1 MQREPLKRED
11 HMYIDESIQHYLDEL
26 ASAQPTPGGGSAS
39 ALSGALGA
47 ALASMV
53 CRLTPGKAGYEEV
66 QTEIEHIW
74 EQTEQLRARFAQL
87 LQEDIVAYGQLSAA
101 YRMPRAT
108 DGERIER
115 ATTIQKQL
123 AEAARVPLETVESA
137 AKLTRLCLRL
147 AEIGNVNVLSDIL
160 AGTAL
165 ARAAAEGAASMVR
178 INLRS
183 MKNTELAAEL
193 EERLAN
199 ALQTVEQCRLEVA
212 AMVRRR
218 A

>member
-1 MQREPLKRED
+1 
-11 HMYIDESIQHYLDEL
+11 MYIEESIQHYLDEL

-66 QTEIEHIW
+66 QGEIEQIW
-74 EQTEQLRARFAQL
+74 EQTERLRARFAQL
-87 LQEDIVAYGQLSAA
+87 VQEDIAAYGQLAAA
-101 YRMPRAT
+101 YRMSRGT
-108 DGERIER
+108 DEERSER
-115 ATTIQKQL
+115 ATTIQRRL
-123 AEAARVPLETVESA
+123 TVAAQVPLEVVEGA
-137 AKLTRLCLRL
+137 ATITSLCRRL

-160 AGTAL
+160 AATAL
-165 ARAAAEGAASMVR
+165 ERAAAEGAAAMVR
-178 INLRS
+178 INLRP
-183 MKNTELAAEL
+183 MKNAQLASEL

-199 ALQTVEQCRLEVA
+199 ALQTVEQGRLEVA
-212 AMVRRR
+212 AIVGRR

>member
-1 MQREPLKRED
+1 
-11 HMYIDESIQHYLDEL
+11 MYMEESIQHYLDEL

-39 ALSGALGA
+39 ALSGASGA

-87 LQEDIVAYGQLSAA
+87 LQEDIVAYGRLSAA

-108 DGERIER
+108 GEERIER
-115 ATTIQKQL
+115 AGAIQKQL
-123 AEAARVPLETVESA
+123 LQATTVPLEVVEYG
-137 AKLTRLCLRL
+137 AKLTQLCQRL

-183 MKNTELAAEL
+183 LKNTELAGKL
-193 EERLAN
+193 KERLTT

-212 AMVRRR
+212 AIVGRR

>member
-1 MQREPLKRED
+1 
-11 HMYIDESIQHYLDEL
+11 MYIEESIQHYLDEL

-66 QTEIEHIW
+66 QSEIEQIW
-74 EQTEQLRARFAQL
+74 EQTERLRARLAQL
-87 LQEDIVAYGQLSAA
+87 VQEDIAAYGQLAAA
-101 YRMPRAT
+101 YRMSRGT
-108 DGERIER
+108 DEERSER
-115 ATTIQKQL
+115 AATIQKRL
-123 AEAARVPLETVESA
+123 TAAAQVPLEVVEGA
-137 AKLTRLCLRL
+137 ATITSLCRRL

-160 AGTAL
+160 AATAL
-165 ARAAAEGAASMVR
+165 ECAAAEGAAAMVR
-178 INLRS
+178 INLRP
-183 MKNTELAAEL
+183 MKNAQLASKL

-199 ALQTVEQCRLEVA
+199 ALQTVEQGRLEVA
-212 AMVRRR
+212 AIVGRR

>member
-1 MQREPLKRED
+1 MYRE
-11 HMYIDESIQHYLDEL
+11 ESIQHYLDEL

-53 CRLTPGKAGYEEV
+53 CRLTPAKAGYEEV

-87 LQEDIVAYGQLSAA
+87 LQEDIVAYGRLSEA

-108 DGERIER
+108 EEERSER

-123 AEAARVPLETVESA
+123 AEAARVPLEAVESA
-137 AKLTRLCLRL
+137 AKLTRLCQRL
-147 AEIGNVNVLSDIL
+147 AEIGNVYVLSDIL
-160 AGTAL
+160 AATAL

-183 MKNTELAAEL
+183 VKNTGLAAAL
-193 EERLAN
+193 EERLTN
-199 ALQTVEQCRLEVA
+199 ALQTVEQCRLDVA
-212 AMVRRR
+212 AIVGRR

>member
-1 MQREPLKRED
+1 
-11 HMYIDESIQHYLDEL
+11 MYIEESIQHYLDEL

-87 LQEDIVAYGQLSAA
+87 LQEDIVAYGRLAAA
-101 YRMPRAT
+101 YRMPHVTDEERMQRA
-108 DGERIER
+108 
-115 ATTIQKQL
+115 ATIQKQL
-123 AEAARVPLETVESA
+123 TEAARVPLESVECA
-137 AKLTRLCLRL
+137 AKLTRLCQRL

-160 AGTAL
+160 AATAL
-165 ARAAAEGAASMVR
+165 ARAAAEGASSMVR
-178 INLRS
+178 INIRS
-183 MKNTELAAEL
+183 MKNTGLAAEL
-193 EERLAN
+193 EERLVN
-199 ALQTVEQCRLEVA
+199 ALQTVEQGRLDVA
-212 AMVRRR
+212 AIVGRR

>member
-1 MQREPLKRED
+1 
-11 HMYIDESIQHYLDEL
+11 MYIEESIQHYLDEL

-66 QTEIEHIW
+66 QSEIEHIW

-87 LQEDIVAYGQLSAA
+87 LQEDIIAYGQLAAA
-101 YRMPRAT
+101 YRMPRVT
-108 DGERIER
+108 DEERNER
-115 ATTIQKQL
+115 AATIQKQL
-123 AEAARVPLETVESA
+123 AQAARVPLEGVECA
-137 AKLTRLCLRL
+137 ATLTRLCQRL

-165 ARAAAEGAASMVR
+165 ARAAAEGAASMVH

-183 MKNTELAAEL
+183 MKNTALAAEL

-212 AMVRRR
+212 ASVGRR

>member
-1 MQREPLKRED
+1 
-11 HMYIDESIQHYLDEL
+11 MYIEESIQHYLDEL

-66 QTEIEHIW
+66 QSEIEQIW
-74 EQTEQLRARFAQL
+74 EQTERLRARFAQL
-87 LQEDIVAYGQLSAA
+87 LQEDIAAYGQLAAA
-101 YRMPRAT
+101 YRMPRGT
-108 DGERIER
+108 DEERSER
-115 ATTIQKQL
+115 AATIQQRL
-123 AEAARVPLETVESA
+123 AAAARVPLEVVEGA
-137 AKLTRLCLRL
+137 ATITSLCRRI

-160 AGTAL
+160 ASTAL
-165 ARAAAEGAASMVR
+165 ERAAAEGAAAMVR
-178 INLRS
+178 INLRP
-183 MKNTELAAEL
+183 MKNAQLAAEL

-199 ALQTVEQCRLEVA
+199 AWQSVEQGRLEVA
-212 AMVRRR
+212 AIVGRR

>member
-1 MQREPLKRED
+1 
-11 HMYIDESIQHYLDEL
+11 MYIEESIQHYLDEL

-39 ALSGALGA
+39 ALSGALSA

-53 CRLTPGKAGYEEV
+53 CRLTPGKAGYENV

-87 LQEDIVAYGQLSAA
+87 VQEDIVAYGRLAAA

-108 DGERIER
+108 DAERLER
-115 ATTIQKQL
+115 SASIQQQL
-123 AEAARVPLETVESA
+123 VEAARVPLEAVESA
-137 AKLTRLCLRL
+137 ARVSRLCRRL
-147 AEIGNVNVLSDIL
+147 AEIGNTNVLSDIL
-160 AGTAL
+160 AATAL
-165 ARAAAEGAASMVR
+165 TRAAAEGASAMVR

-183 MKNTELAAEL
+183 MKNAGLAAEL
-193 EERLAN
+193 NGRLTN
-199 ALQTVEQCRLEVA
+199 ALQAVEQGRLEV
-212 AMVRRR
+212 VDGVGRR

>member
-1 MQREPLKRED
+1 
-11 HMYIDESIQHYLDEL
+11 MYIEESIQHYLDEL

-53 CRLTPGKAGYEEV
+53 CRLTPGKAGYEAV

-87 LQEDIVAYGQLSAA
+87 LQEDIVAYGRLSAA

-108 DGERIER
+108 DEERIER

-123 AEAARVPLETVESA
+123 AEAARVPLEAVECA
-137 AKLTRLCLRL
+137 AKLTRLCQRL
-147 AEIGNVNVLSDIL
+147 AGIGNVNVLSDIL
-160 AGTAL
+160 AATAL

-178 INLRS
+178 INLRP

-193 EERLAN
+193 EERLAT
-199 ALQTVEQCRLEVA
+199 ALQTVEQCRLEVGTI
-212 AMVRRR
+212 VGRR

>member
-1 MQREPLKRED
+1 
-11 HMYIDESIQHYLDEL
+11 MYIEESIQHYLDEL

-39 ALSGALGA
+39 ALSGALGS

-87 LQEDIVAYGQLSAA
+87 LQEDIVAYGQLAAA

-108 DGERIER
+108 GEESNER
-115 ATTIQKQL
+115 STTIQKQL
-123 AEAARVPLETVESA
+123 AEAARVPLEGVECA
-137 AKLTRLCLRL
+137 AKLTRLCQRL

-160 AGTAL
+160 VATAL
-165 ARAAAEGAASMVR
+165 ARAAAEGAASLVR

-183 MKNTELAAEL
+183 MKNTRLAAEL

-199 ALQTVEQCRLEVA
+199 ALQTVEQGRLDVA
-212 AMVRRR
+212 ATVGRR

>member
-1 MQREPLKRED
+1 
-11 HMYIDESIQHYLDEL
+11 MYIDESIQHYLDEL

-87 LQEDIVAYGQLSAA
+87 MQEDIVAYGRLSSA

-108 DGERIER
+108 DEERVER
-115 ATTIQKQL
+115 AAIIQKQL
-123 AEAARVPLETVESA
+123 AEAARVPLEVVECA
-137 AKLTRLCLRL
+137 AKLTRLCQRL
-147 AEIGNVNVLSDIL
+147 AEIGNVTVLSDIL

-165 ARAAAEGAASMVR
+165 ARAASEGAASMVR

-183 MKNTELAAEL
+183 LKDTGLAGEL
-193 EERLAN
+193 EHRLTT
-199 ALQTVEQCRLEVA
+199 ALRTVEQSQLEVA
-212 AMVRRR
+212 VIVGRR